1 MEEGLVRNMSEAKF
15 EKSSEEK
22 KREREFE
29 ELFDQFLGIAS
40 DMINDE
46 WKRTIDSLRELANE
60 AMKNRNEEDREEAF
74 WLLRDVVRMFVES
87 SGNGYDFDVHFDKYF
102 RLYDKEFNKIIG
114 NYTHLRHYFKDNGI
128 VTDEYIYD
136 HGEENTFGRCVRV
149 IKHLYITYRLKVSR
163 GHLVDD
169 IYHIK
174 GETERIESKCEAEQ
188 QKGF

>member
-1 MEEGLVRNMSEAKF
+1 MSEAKF

-29 ELFDQFLGIAS
+29 ELFGEFLKIAS
-40 DMINDE
+40 DMINEE

-74 WLLRDVVRMFVES
+74 WLLRDVVRAFVES

-102 RLYDKEFNKIIG
+102 RLHDKEFNKMIG
-114 NYTHLRHYFKDNGI
+114 NYTHLRQYFGDNNT
-128 VTDEYIYD
+128 VTEEYIYD
-136 HGEENTFGRCVRV
+136 LGYDLGEKYTFERCVRI

-163 GHLVDD
+163 GHLMND

-174 GETERIESKCEAEQ
+174 GETERIESKCETEQ
-188 QKGF
+188 QKGS

>member
-1 MEEGLVRNMSEAKF
+1 MEEGLVRIMSEAKF
-15 EKSSEEK
+15 EKSPEEK

-29 ELFDQFLGIAS
+29 ELFGQFLEIAS
-40 DMINDE
+40 DMINEE

-74 WLLRDVVRMFVES
+74 WLLRDVVRAFVES

-174 GETERIESKCEAEQ
+174 GETERIESKC
-188 QKGF
+188 

>member
-1 MEEGLVRNMSEAKF
+1 VRIMSEAKF

-29 ELFDQFLGIAS
+29 ELFGQFLKIAS
-40 DMINDE
+40 DMINEE

-174 GETERIESKCEAEQ
+174 GETERIESKC
-188 QKGF
+188 